1 MLKRRPKRRYLSI
14 KHAGQSRDSVNA
26 IIKRCSEL
34 FGSIAV
40 EKAAIRLVQ
49 EGEKESI
56 IKCRLE
62 HIENVLVAIT
72 LIDPPAVTAGMSGTI
87 KQLRSRGNGV
97 VAAKWD
103 ELLQN
108 VPTEQISIVLALAK
122 YHDTGT
128 WGWEK

>member
-34 FGSIAV
+34 FGSVAV

-62 HIENVLVAIT
+62 YIENVLVAIT
-72 LIDPPAVTAGMSGTI
+72 LIDPPAVTTAMSGTL
-87 KQLRSRGNGV
+87 KQLRSRGNSV
-97 VAAKWD
+97 VGAK
-103 ELLQN
+103 
-108 VPTEQISIVLALAK
+108 
-122 YHDTGT
+122 
-128 WGWEK
+128 

>member
-1 MLKRRPKRRYLSI
+1 MSLMLKRRPKRRYLSI
-14 KHAGQSRDSVNA
+14 KHAGQSRESVNA

-72 LIDPPAVTAGMSGTI
+72 LIDPPAVTTGMSGTI

-97 VAAKWD
+97 VAAR
-103 ELLQN
+103 
-108 VPTEQISIVLALAK
+108 
-122 YHDTGT
+122 
-128 WGWEK
+128 